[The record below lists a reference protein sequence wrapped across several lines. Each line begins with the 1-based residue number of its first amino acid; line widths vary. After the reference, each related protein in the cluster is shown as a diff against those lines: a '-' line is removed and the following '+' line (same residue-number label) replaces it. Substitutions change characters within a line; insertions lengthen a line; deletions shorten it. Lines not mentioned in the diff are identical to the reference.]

1 MKFTQVMLLELI
13 TFEAMTLL
21 ARILS
26 KDGRTRS
33 CQMSN
38 LLGIAQLNL
47 KDLACTEHQVRI
59 AKSNLLTTLNT
70 YLLLNLNFIH
80 GDVIILLLFRLCVPC
95 LGKQYCVIF
104 V

>member
-1 MKFTQVMLLELI
+1 MKFTQVMPLELI

-59 AKSNLLTTLNT
+59 AKSSLLTTTLNA
-70 YLLLNLNFIH
+70 YLLFNLNFIH
-80 GDVIILLLFRLCVPC
+80 GDIILLLFRLCVPC
-95 LGKQYCVIF
+95 LGKQYCGIF